1 MSNDVLNR
9 IEKVLEQRKVADPSS
24 SYVSGLYH
32 SGLNK
37 ILEKI
42 GEEATETIIAAKDMS
57 IDKDAYR
64 DTIKSGR
71 REVIKENAELTQM
84 LQRVKIMTI
93 RHRHLEQSN

>member
-1 MSNDVLNR
+1 MSDDVLNR

-42 GEEATETIIAAKDMS
+42 GEEATETIICLLYTSDAAD
-57 IDKDAYR
+57 
-64 DTIKSGR
+64 
-71 REVIKENAELTQM
+71 E
-84 LQRVKIMTI
+84 
-93 RHRHLEQSN
+93 